1 MPTRDEAELE
11 LPLRIIVNKP
21 VTGVAFCLR
30 GKNDE
35 MVDRKIS
42 DGEDLCFEASVRVKR
57 ISGGPPRFL
66 GPLIF
71 GPTTERF
78 VYIRIG
84 TLAGQPSSCWT
95 RAAKVMLSGISWT
108 LIERAREA
116 NARLEA
122 RLEGRAKDGGPLCA
136 TVPLLDGGWCVKT

>member
-1 MPTRDEAELE
+1 MPTRDEAELD

-21 VTGVAFCLR
+21 VAGVAFCLR

-57 ISGGPPRFL
+57 IFGGPPRFL

-71 GPTTERF
+71 GPTAERF

-84 TLAGQPSSCWT
+84 TLAGQQNSCWT
-95 RAAKVMLSGISWT
+95 RAAKVM
-108 LIERAREA
+108 
-116 NARLEA
+116 
-122 RLEGRAKDGGPLCA
+122 
-136 TVPLLDGGWCVKT
+136 V